1 MYKVNKIL
9 FPAELATI
17 SSRIAP
23 HVRYRAEK
31 FSAEVHVLHV
41 IPDPVQFASVFY
53 VEPQLLRTQEAL
65 VKEAAEH
72 LDRFLEENDLKSA
85 TKAIMIGDTVE
96 AILEY
101 IGRHQIDQVIMG
113 THGRKGLERII
124 IGSVARRLVR
134 RSPVPV
140 LTVNPYLMDET
151 EKTRGA

>member
-1 MYKVNKIL
+1 MYEVKKIL
-9 FPAELATI
+9 FPVELAEI
-17 SSRIAP
+17 SARIAL
-23 HVRYRAEK
+23 HVTYRAEK
-31 FSAEVHVLHV
+31 YGAQVHVLHV
-41 IPDPVQFASVFY
+41 LPDPVQFASVFY
-53 VEPQLLRTQEAL
+53 VEPQMLRTQEAL
-65 VKEAAEH
+65 VKEASEH
-72 LDRFLEENDLKSA
+72 LEKFTNENGLKSA

-101 IGRHQIDQVIMG
+101 VTKHRIDQIIMG

-151 EKTRGA
+151 EKTRGV